1 MKLHPNAPN
10 LIICLAAGGYHKAI
24 SAREPAYLCQG
35 CSLSKYFLMRPVAI
49 SKLARLLTLSLF
61 GLGTLFISSCSR
73 DTVYGNG
80 VLMRSDFDH
89 LNGWIGDT
97 SSFTRDK
104 AHSGAHSLVVKP
116 GAARSLGYDA
126 VLGQL
131 CSSRPDKIYVSAWI
145 MRTGNQNATK
155 LVVEIK
161 DPDAGDQVFREDID
175 LGKEVQKLST
185 WQRFEHG
192 VVVPPKVSANA
203 HIMVYLSGAETN
215 QPTYLDDLVLSLNA
229 N

>member
-1 MKLHPNAPN
+1 M
-10 LIICLAAGGYHKAI
+10 
-24 SAREPAYLCQG
+24 Q
-35 CSLSKYFLMRPVAI
+35 PVAI
-49 SKLARLLTLSLF
+49 SKLAQLLTLSWF

-89 LNGWIGDT
+89 LTGWIGDT
-97 SSFTRDK
+97 SSLTRDK
-104 AHSGAHSLVVKP
+104 AHSGAYSLVVKP

-131 CSSRPDKIYVSAWI
+131 CSSRPDKLYVSAWV

-161 DPDAGDQVFREDID
+161 DPDANNQVFREDID
-175 LGKEVQKLST
+175 LGKEVQKLDT
-185 WQRFEHG
+185 WQRLEHA
-192 VVVPPKVSANA
+192 VAVPPKVSANA
-203 HIMVYLSGAETN
+203 HIMLYLSGAEAG
-215 QPTYLDDLVLSLNA
+215 QPTYLDDLALSLNA